1 MKRIIQTLK
10 AYPLT
15 VLFVLWSLVQFLLF
29 FRYGFVTDFEGL
41 KYQNDAHL
49 LMEQFLINPQ
59 RVFYASYSIVVALL
73 LEIGIGYYAVLI
85 FQLIVNA
92 WASYLFFTLLAKLL
106 NSNVALITTAFL
118 IVNVQL
124 QMWNFHLFT
133 EALFISAIII
143 YMYVVFTFDYKVLD
157 YIKLFLL
164 LIFLSYLRPIGIS
177 LAIPAVFF
185 FGVKMQKE
193 WRVNILVVMLLI
205 AAVIIQFFIM
215 LALRDNF
222 SEFYSVA
229 TKKVW
234 IIGAYNTVDDYRQ
247 LSFLPDFLKAIF
259 LRFVYYFSMLRPY
272 YSLSHN
278 LSEVLFYPVYALS
291 LYGVF
296 GLYKNSPSR
305 FFFIIVTIGIFSV
318 FTILSHVNYHG
329 RYISPILPM
338 FLFIAAFGIENFR
351 TRSIG

>member
-1 MKRIIQTLK
+1 MKKRIIQTLK

-15 VLFVLWSLVQFLLF
+15 VLFVLWSLVQFPLF

-92 WASYLFFTLLAKLL
+92 WASYLFFKLLAKLL

-133 EALFISAIII
+133 ESLFISSIII
-143 YMYVVFTFDYKVLD
+143 YMYVVFTFKYKVMD

-177 LAIPAVFF
+177 LAIPAAFF
-185 FGVKMQKE
+185 FGLKMQL
-193 WRVNILVVMLLI
+193 WLTF
-205 AAVIIQFFIM
+205 IIKREFIM
-215 LALRDNF
+215 L
-222 SEFYSVA
+222 
-229 TKKVW
+229 
-234 IIGAYNTVDDYRQ
+234 
-247 LSFLPDFLKAIF
+247 LKTD
-259 LRFVYYFSMLRPY
+259 R
-272 YSLSHN
+272 
-278 LSEVLFYPVYALS
+278 LF
-291 LYGVF
+291 
-296 GLYKNSPSR
+296 
-305 FFFIIVTIGIFSV
+305 
-318 FTILSHVNYHG
+318 
-329 RYISPILPM
+329 
-338 FLFIAAFGIENFR
+338 
-351 TRSIG
+351 